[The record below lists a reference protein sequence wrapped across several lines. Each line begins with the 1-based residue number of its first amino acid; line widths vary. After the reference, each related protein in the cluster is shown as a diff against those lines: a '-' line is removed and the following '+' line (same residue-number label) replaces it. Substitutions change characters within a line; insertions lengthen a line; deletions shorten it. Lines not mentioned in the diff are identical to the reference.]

1 MFEPI
6 NRKSPEDR
14 RSVPF
19 DPAVT
24 TSILQGQVL
33 TLDPATDK
41 AILADGA
48 NNPIA
53 DPMWAFTKSS
63 RLDTATAKSVTVLEA
78 PFMAKVDA
86 DGHDGVITDG
96 AALTLGTGAAAGKLV
111 AIAPASVADL
121 QAVVA
126 YCVKAPDSDGVMLFK
141 AIR

>member
-6 NRKSPEDR
+6 NRKAAEDR
-14 RSVPF
+14 RSVP
-19 DPAVT
+19 
-24 TSILQGQVL
+24 
-33 TLDPATDK
+33 LDPASLPTINQGQILQTD
-41 AILADGA
+41 ANDYAVLADGA
-48 NNPIA
+48 AIVP
-53 DPMWAFTKSS
+53 DPMWAFTKTS
-63 RLDTATAKSVTVLEA
+63 RLDTKTAKSVTVLEA

-86 DGHDGVITDG
+86 DGHDGAITDG

>member
-24 TSILQGQVL
+24 PDILQGQVL
-33 TLDPATDK
+33 SLDAATSK
-41 AILADGA
+41 AVLADGDV
-48 NNPIA
+48 P
-53 DPMWAFTKSS
+53 DPMWAFTKTG

-78 PFMAKVDA
+78 PFVAKVNV
-86 DGHDGVITDG
+86 DGYV
-96 AALTLGTGAAAGKLV
+96 GTPAPGDYLAVGTAGNKGKLV
-111 AIAPASVADL
+111 VLALNADATVNAPIVAR
-121 QAVVA
+121 
-126 YCVKAPDSDGVMLFK
+126 CIKGPDSAGVILFK